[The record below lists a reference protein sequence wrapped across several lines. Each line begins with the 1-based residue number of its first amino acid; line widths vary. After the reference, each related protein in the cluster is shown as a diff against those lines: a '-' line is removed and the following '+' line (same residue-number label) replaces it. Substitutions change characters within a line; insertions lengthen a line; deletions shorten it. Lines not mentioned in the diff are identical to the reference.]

1 MSLVYVSLFSHSLI
15 VVKVA
20 TKILAQVEM
29 IYCYLNG
36 NAIINKLCGIVY
48 AYETLRK
55 CFNIVYIAI
64 YIELFQSSLKPGA
77 GPTAGDTT
85 NGK

>member
-1 MSLVYVSLFSHSLI
+1 MKWYN
-15 VVKVA
+15 
-20 TKILAQVEM
+20 
-29 IYCYLNG
+29 CYLNG

-85 NGK
+85 NGKWTMVSLLRFNLSI